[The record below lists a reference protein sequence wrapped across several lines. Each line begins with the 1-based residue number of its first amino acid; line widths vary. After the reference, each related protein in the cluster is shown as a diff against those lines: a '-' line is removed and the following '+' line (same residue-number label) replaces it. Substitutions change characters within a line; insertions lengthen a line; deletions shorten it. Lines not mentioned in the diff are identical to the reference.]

1 MALPELLDRLLR
13 AHGPSGHEQL
23 AFDVVR
29 EAVGEVAE
37 IQTDSVGNLIARR
50 RGDGPLLAL
59 FAHLDVIGAAVA
71 HIADDALI
79 AVHQLGHWRANVAYG
94 QRVEIRTKDGAVP
107 GVIARKVKDNEKV
120 EWGQLYVDIGA
131 KDGEEARSLVAT
143 GDPMVLVAPP
153 VELAHGRVASRTF
166 DNRAGVYVALET
178 LRRAEGANVAVV
190 AAAQEEL
197 GAQGATAAAHGL
209 RPDVAIAI
217 DVTYATDVPGDDPAT
232 GGHHTLGG
240 GAAIFRGPAVNPRV
254 FELLV
259 EAARE
264 EGIDHTIEAGAK
276 TFTDADVTFAS
287 REGIPTGLVSIPLRN
302 MHSPIE
308 IVQLSD
314 LEACV
319 RVLTAFAARLRPD
332 ETYAR

>member
-23 AFDVVR
+23 AFDAIR
-29 EAVGEVAE
+29 DAVGDLAE
-37 IQTDSVGNLIARR
+37 IETDSVGNLVARR
-50 RGDGPLLAL
+50 TGEGPLLAL
-59 FAHLDVIGAAVA
+59 FAHLDVIGAAIA
-71 HIADDALI
+71 HVADDALI
-79 AVHQLGHWRANVAYG
+79 AVHQLGSWRANVAYG
-94 QRVEIRTKDGAVP
+94 QRVEIRTKQGDVP
-107 GVIARKVKDNEKV
+107 GVIARKVKDDEKV

-131 KDGEEARSLVAT
+131 RDGEEARKLVAA

-153 VELAHGRVASRTF
+153 LELANGRFASRAM

-197 GAQGATAAAHGL
+197 GAHGAMAAAHGL
-209 RPDVAIAI
+209 RPDLAIAI

-276 TFTDADVTFAS
+276 TYTDADVTFAS

-319 RVLTAFAARLRPD
+319 RVLVAFAARLRPD

>member
-1 MALPELLDRLLR
+1 MAIPTVLDALLR
-13 AHGPSGHEQL
+13 AHGPSGHEYL
-23 AFDVVR
+23 AFDAVR
-29 EAVGEVAE
+29 EAVGDVAE
-37 IQTDSVGNLIARR
+37 IETDSVGNLIARR
-50 RGDGPLLAL
+50 RGEGPLLAL

-79 AVHQLGHWRANVAYG
+79 ALHQLGSWRANVAYG
-94 QRVEIRTKDGAVP
+94 QRVEIRTTDGVVP

-131 KDGEEARSLVAT
+131 KDGEEARSLVAP
-143 GDPMVLVAPP
+143 GDPMVLAAPP
-153 VELAHGRVASRTF
+153 VELANGRVASRTI
-166 DNRAGVYVALET
+166 DNRAGVYVALEA

-197 GAQGATAAAHGL
+197 GAHGAMAAAHGL

-232 GGHHTLGG
+232 GGHHVLGG

-264 EGIDHTIEAGAK
+264 GGIDHTIEAGAK
-276 TFTDADVTFAS
+276 TYTDADGTFAS

-302 MHSPIE
+302 MHSPVE

-314 LEACV
+314 LEACIQ
-319 RVLTAFAARLRPD
+319 VLAAFAGKLKPD
-332 ETYAR
+332 TSYAR

>member
-23 AFDVVR
+23 AYDVVR
-29 EAVGEVAE
+29 GAVGDVAE
-37 IQTDSVGNLIARR
+37 VESDSVGNLTAHR
-50 RGDGPLLAL
+50 RGEGPLLAL

-71 HIADDALI
+71 HVADDGLI
-79 AVHQLGHWRANVAYG
+79 AVHQLGSWRANVAYG
-94 QRVEIRTKDGAVP
+94 QRIEIRTKDGDVP

-131 KDGEEARSLVAT
+131 KDGADARSLVAT
-143 GDPMVLVAPP
+143 GDPMVLAAPP
-153 VELAHGRVASRTF
+153 LELANGRVASRAM
-166 DNRAGVYVALET
+166 DNRAGVYVALEA

-197 GAQGATAAAHGL
+197 GAHGALAAAHGL

-259 EAARE
+259 EAAQA

-276 TFTDADVTFAS
+276 TYTDADVTFAS
-287 REGIPTGLVSIPLRN
+287 REGIPTGLISIPLRN

-308 IVQLSD
+308 IAQLSD
-314 LEACV
+314 LEACI
-319 RVLTAFAARLRPD
+319 RVLTAFAARLQPD

>member
-1 MALPELLDRLLR
+1 MALPELLDRLVR

-29 EAVGEVAE
+29 AAVGEVAE
-37 IQTDSVGNLIARR
+37 VETDSVGNLIARR

-71 HIADDALI
+71 HVADDALI
-79 AVHQLGHWRANVAYG
+79 AVHQLGSWRANVAYG
-94 QRVEIRTKDGAVP
+94 QRIEIRTKDGVVP

-131 KDGEEARSLVAT
+131 KDGEEARSLVAP

-153 VELAHGRVASRTF
+153 LELANGRVASRTM

-178 LRRAEGANVAVV
+178 LLRADGANVTVV

-197 GAQGATAAAHGL
+197 GAHGAMAAAHGL

-264 EGIDHTIEAGAK
+264 EGIDHTIETGAK

-319 RVLTAFAARLRPD
+319 RVLTAFAARLRPE

>member
-1 MALPELLDRLLR
+1 MAVPELLDRLLR

-29 EAVGEVAE
+29 DAVGGVAE
-37 IQTDSVGNLIARR
+37 IESDSVGNLVARR

-71 HIADDALI
+71 HVTDDALV

-131 KDGEEARSLVAT
+131 KDGEEARSLVGP
-143 GDPMVLVAPP
+143 GDPMVLDAPP
-153 VELAHGRVASRTF
+153 VELANGRVASRTL

-197 GAQGATAAAHGL
+197 GAQGAMAAAHRL

-232 GGHHTLGG
+232 GGHQALGG

-254 FELLV
+254 FALLV
-259 EAARE
+259 ETARD

-276 TFTDADVTFAS
+276 TYTDADVTFAS

-314 LEACV
+314 LEACI
-319 RVLTAFAARLRPD
+319 RVLTALASRLRPD

>member
-1 MALPELLDRLLR
+1 M
-13 AHGPSGHEQL
+13 
-23 AFDVVR
+23 
-29 EAVGEVAE
+29 
-37 IQTDSVGNLIARR
+37 
-50 RGDGPLLAL
+50 
-59 FAHLDVIGAAVA
+59 IGAAVA
-71 HIADDALI
+71 HIADDALV
-79 AVHQLGHWRANVAYG
+79 AVHQLGSWRANVAYG
-94 QRVEIRTKDGAVP
+94 QRVEIRTKNGAVP

-131 KDGEEARSLVAT
+131 KDGEQARSLIEP
-143 GDPMVLVAPP
+143 GDPMVLIAPP
-153 VELAHGRVASRTF
+153 LELANGRVASRTL
-166 DNRAGVYVALET
+166 DNRAGVYVAIET

-197 GAQGATAAAHGL
+197 GAHGAMAAAHGL
-209 RPDVAIAI
+209 RPDVAVAI
-217 DVTYATDVPGDDPAT
+217 DVTYATDVPGDDAAT

-264 EGIDHTIEAGAK
+264 EGIEHTIEAGAK
-276 TFTDADVTFAS
+276 TYTDADVTFAS
-287 REGIPTGLVSIPLRN
+287 RDGIPTGLVSIPLRN
-302 MHSPIE
+302 MHSPVE